1 MQNLE
6 FDLSS
11 LLPTDGDQVTGI
23 IPLDLGLDFT
33 TLMTDTIPHTAGAS
47 QLLFGEESGG
57 SGELKD
63 EEEDGSE
70 DEESSGYSS
79 DDGPQDKGK
88 QIADTS
94 VEDAI
99 IEEAAIAEVEKVDLQ
114 TAIQQSLVDM
124 ASPIAPS
131 VTPPSVGKS
140 SSSQALEP
148 APAPAPTPALDQP
161 KSIIP
166 SGEVIPQTELS
177 SVPAS
182 TSEGDPSSTQPATD
196 SHST

>member
-1 MQNLE
+1 
-6 FDLSS
+6 
-11 LLPTDGDQVTGI
+11 
-23 IPLDLGLDFT
+23 
-33 TLMTDTIPHTAGAS
+33 MTDTAPHTAGAS
-47 QLLFGEESGG
+47 QPKAPPAHIVIHFGEESGG
-57 SGELKD
+57 SGKSED

-88 QIADTS
+88 QIADAS

-99 IEEAAIAEVEKVDLQ
+99 IEEAAIAEVEQVDMQ
-114 TAIQQSLVDM
+114 TTIQRSLVDM

-131 VTPPSVGKS
+131 VTPPSVGES
-140 SSSQALEP
+140 SSSQAL

-161 KSIIP
+161 ESITP
-166 SGEVIPQTELS
+166 SGEVTPKTVLS